1 MGYPID
7 WETLVRGDGPK
18 LYRYFCARF
27 SSSESSDLVQEVFLR
42 IFCKQGTGGYD
53 ASQGSFTA
61 YALGI
66 AHFVAREAI
75 RKTSR
80 RREELVQGDAA
91 WLNLEAAGNT
101 PEEQALQQEAVA
113 NLRTA
118 IRCLPQTEQE
128 VLALLVERDLSLQDI
143 AKILEMPLGTVK
155 SHICRAK
162 TKLKEALGR
171 GRLVSI
177 ARETTAVRGE

>member
-1 MGYPID
+1 MAVKQITRKVLQDVGHPID
-7 WETLVRGDGPK
+7 WETLVHRDGPK

-27 SSSESSDLVQEVFLR
+27 SHSEASDLVQEVLLR
-42 IFCKQGTGGYD
+42 IFCKRETDGYD
-53 ASQGSFTA
+53 AAQGSFAA

-66 AHFVAREAI
+66 AHFVAREAV

-80 RREELVQGDAA
+80 RREEFLQSDTR
-91 WLNLEAAGNT
+91 WLNLESAGNS
-101 PEEQALQQEAVA
+101 PEEHALQQEAVE

-155 SHICRAK
+155 SHIYRAK
-162 TKLKEALGR
+162 TKLKEALDR
-171 GRLVSI
+171 
-177 ARETTAVRGE
+177 AP